1 MPQEVR
7 QTDQCLQSPS
17 QRAPVTDTPENKAMI
32 QILTRLAGILEKPLK
47 SDVSLMGR
55 GGFLEKM
62 AEYERMKERG
72 KLG

>member
-1 MPQEVR
+1 
-7 QTDQCLQSPS
+7 
-17 QRAPVTDTPENKAMI
+17 MI